1 MVTNSLQPPHIH
13 PPSSSSSSAPQSC
26 QWGRHEPDPQISD
39 LITSHRDEGLCCL
52 FPSNSKT
59 IKNAAELFWKRVT
72 SQLGYCYFLFI
83 ISLSHHHDKGGDDDD
98 EEEHQQS
105 SSAATGA
112 QRWNSA
118 LIQDRAHTNTHT
130 HTLALELIITGGQR
144 GKLWERKM
152 GAKGRGWSAKK
163 NSGGRC

>member
-13 PPSSSSSSAPQSC
+13 PSSSSSSSAPQSC
-26 QWGRHEPDPQISD
+26 QWGWHEPDRQISD

-98 EEEHQQS
+98 EEEEEHQQS

-130 HTLALELIITGGQR
+130 HLG
-144 GKLWERKM
+144 
-152 GAKGRGWSAKK
+152 S
-163 NSGGRC
+163 